1 MLIFI
6 YRKNL
11 RPMPVHMKTVSAA
24 VLSSTYCTK
33 SFSVLFPTVNMTGK
47 PKNLH
52 SASYI
57 EEVEVNANVS
67 RLRKLPKMG
76 R

>member
-11 RPMPVHMKTVSAA
+11 RPIPVHMKTVSAA
-24 VLSSTYCTK
+24 VLFSKLRLVCLCAVSNSKYDRYTK
-33 SFSVLFPTVNMTGK
+33 
-47 PKNLH
+47 
-52 SASYI
+52 Y
-57 EEVEVNANVS
+57 ANVS
-67 RLRKLPKMG
+67 RLSKLPKTIRIG